1 MMTVTLG
8 VVVKNAFIGSQSKF
22 AVHQK
27 RRKSV
32 SEQCDEIVT
41 ILSLALWGQLTI
53 TALKRG
59 CLHSVPEQTNTTIM
73 IKFKSKLRALVLAAG
88 SLAISATAVQAQ
100 NTNYAAGDLV
110 LFFQQEGG
118 SETVYA
124 NIGNTA
130 TTFRGA
136 AAGVDVANSF
146 NFLNINSTLVSAFG
160 AGWATDTSI
169 YAGLAGV
176 WGTSGTTGGH
186 TNGDPHRTLYVSAAR
201 SALGTIGEANS
212 SAPTVNGN
220 TAMTTAASGMLGQNN
235 ILETTYNTAVAQSP
249 TSTSGIDNANPFLS
263 AGIQGPAF
271 GTFDGGVQQ
280 RGTGST
286 IGSYDSAGNA
296 VFALDL
302 YRVLARATGGAGTSA
317 FVTGQVDGPLRSG
330 SFEGTVVLN
339 TAGDISFVTAAVP
352 EPSTYAFMGVA
363 AVFVG
368 FYYLRRRKA
377 KA

>member
-1 MMTVTLG
+1 
-8 VVVKNAFIGSQSKF
+8 
-22 AVHQK
+22 
-27 RRKSV
+27 
-32 SEQCDEIVT
+32 
-41 ILSLALWGQLTI
+41 LSLWEELTI
-53 TALKRG
+53 TSNKRG
-59 CLHSVPEQTNTTIM
+59 CFHSVPEQTNTTIM

-110 LFFQQEGG
+110 LFFQEQGG

-124 NIGNTA
+124 NLGNTA

-160 AGWATDTSI
+160 AGWATNTSI

-176 WGTSGTTGGH
+176 WGTGGTSSALE
-186 TNGDPHRTLYVSAAR
+186 NGDPHRTLYVSAAR
-201 SALGTIGEANS
+201 NALGTIGEAS
-212 SAPTVNGN
+212 STAPSVSTN
-220 TAMTTAASGMLGQNN
+220 TGMTTAASGMLGQNN
-235 ILETTYNTAVAQSP
+235 ILETTYPTAVAQSP
-249 TSTSGIDNANPFLS
+249 TSTSGIDNANPFTTPT
-263 AGIQGPAF
+263 IQGPAF
-271 GTFDGGVQQ
+271 GVFSGGVQQ

-302 YRVLARATGGAGTSA
+302 YRVLARATGGSGTGQT

-339 TAGDISFVTAAVP
+339 TSGDISFVTAAVP

>member
-1 MMTVTLG
+1 MPD
-8 VVVKNAFIGSQSKF
+8 
-22 AVHQK
+22 
-27 RRKSV
+27 
-32 SEQCDEIVT
+32 ECDELVT
-41 ILSLALWGQLTI
+41 ILSLSLWEQLTI
-53 TALKRG
+53 NPYRRG
-59 CLHSVPEQTNTTIM
+59 CLHSVPEQTNTTTM

-88 SLAISATAVQAQ
+88 SLAISATAVHAQ
-100 NTNYAAGDLV
+100 NNPNYAAGDLV

-118 SETVYA
+118 SQTVYA
-124 NIGNTA
+124 NLGNTA

-160 AGWATDTSI
+160 SGWATDTSI

-176 WGTSGTTGGH
+176 WGISGTNSGL

-201 SALGTIGEANS
+201 SALGTIGAANS
-212 SAPTVNGN
+212 SAPIAAGN
-220 TAMTTAASGMLGQNN
+220 TAMSTAATAMNSQNN
-235 ILETTYNTAVAQSP
+235 ILDTTYNTAVAQSP
-249 TSTSGIDNANPFLS
+249 TSTSGIDEANPFLS
-263 AGIQGPAF
+263 TGIQGPAF
-271 GTFDGGVQQ
+271 GAFDGGVQQ

-302 YRVLARATGGAGTSA
+302 YRVLARATGGSGTGQT

-339 TAGDISFVTAAVP
+339 TSGDISFVTAAVP
-352 EPSTYAFMGVA
+352 EPSTYALMGVG
-363 AVFVG
+363 AVFAGV
-368 FYYLRRRKA
+368 FYLRRRKA
-377 KA
+377 KVNP

>member
-1 MMTVTLG
+1 
-8 VVVKNAFIGSQSKF
+8 
-22 AVHQK
+22 
-27 RRKSV
+27 
-32 SEQCDEIVT
+32 
-41 ILSLALWGQLTI
+41 
-53 TALKRG
+53 
-59 CLHSVPEQTNTTIM
+59 M
-73 IKFKSKLRALVLAAG
+73 IKIKSKLCAWVLAAG

-100 NTNYAAGDLV
+100 NNPNYAPGDLV
-110 LFFQQEGG
+110 LFFQEEGG

-124 NIGNTA
+124 NLGNTA

-176 WGTSGTTGGH
+176 WGTSGTNGAL

-201 SALGTIGEANS
+201 SSVGTIGVANS
-212 SAPTVNGN
+212 TTPSIAGN
-220 TAMTTAASGMLGQNN
+220 TAMTTAASGMNSQNN

-249 TSTSGIDNANPFLS
+249 TSASGIDNANPFLS

-271 GTFDGGVQQ
+271 GAFDGGVQQ

-286 IGSYDSAGNA
+286 IGSFDTAGDG

-302 YRVLARATGGAGTSA
+302 YRVLARATGGSGTGQT
-317 FVTGQVDGPLRSG
+317 FVSGQVDGPLREG
-330 SFEGTVVLN
+330 SFEGTIVLN
-339 TAGDISFVTAAVP
+339 TAGDISFATAAVP
-352 EPSTYAFMGVA
+352 EPSTYALIALTGVL
-363 AVFVG
+363 
-368 FYYLRRRKA
+368 YLLVNKRRKA
-377 KA
+377 KI

>member
-1 MMTVTLG
+1 MPD
-8 VVVKNAFIGSQSKF
+8 
-22 AVHQK
+22 
-27 RRKSV
+27 
-32 SEQCDEIVT
+32 ECDEIVT

-118 SETVYA
+118 SQTVYA
-124 NIGNTA
+124 NLGNTA

-146 NFLNINSTLVSAFG
+146 NFLNINSTLISAFG
-160 AGWATDTSI
+160 ANWATDTSI

-176 WGTSGTTGGH
+176 WGTSGTNSAL

-212 SAPTVNGN
+212 TAASVAGN
-220 TAMTTAASGMLGQNN
+220 TAMSTAASGMLSQNN

-249 TSTSGIDNANPFLS
+249 TSTSGIDEANPFLS
-263 AGIQGPAF
+263 TGIQGLAF
-271 GTFDGGVQQ
+271 GAFDGGVQQ

-286 IGSYDSAGNA
+286 IGSYDTAGNA

-302 YRVLARATGGAGTSA
+302 YRVLARATGGSGTGQT

-339 TAGDISFVTAAVP
+339 TSGDISFVTATAAVP

-368 FYYLRRRKA
+368 FYYLRGRKA

>member
-1 MMTVTLG
+1 
-8 VVVKNAFIGSQSKF
+8 
-22 AVHQK
+22 
-27 RRKSV
+27 
-32 SEQCDEIVT
+32 
-41 ILSLALWGQLTI
+41 
-53 TALKRG
+53 
-59 CLHSVPEQTNTTIM
+59 M
-73 IKFKSKLRALVLAAG
+73 IKIKSKLCAWVLAAG

-100 NTNYAAGDLV
+100 NNPNYAPGDLV
-110 LFFQQEGG
+110 LFFQEEGG

-124 NIGNTA
+124 NLGNTA

-160 AGWATDTSI
+160 AGWATNTSI

-176 WGTSGTTGGH
+176 WGTSGTTSGH

-220 TAMTTAASGMLGQNN
+220 TAMTTGASGMLGQNN
-235 ILETTYNTAVAQSP
+235 ILETTYLTAVAQSP

-263 AGIQGPAF
+263 TGIQGPAF

-280 RGTGST
+280 RSTGST

-339 TAGDISFVTAAVP
+339 TAGDISFVTATAAVP

>member
-1 MMTVTLG
+1 MPPLR
-8 VVVKNAFIGSQSKF
+8 A
-22 AVHQK
+22 
-27 RRKSV
+27 
-32 SEQCDEIVT
+32 
-41 ILSLALWGQLTI
+41 
-53 TALKRG
+53 
-59 CLHSVPEQTNTTIM
+59 EQTNTTTM

-100 NTNYAAGDLV
+100 NNPNYAPGDLV
-110 LFFQQEGG
+110 LFFQEEGG

-124 NIGNTA
+124 NLGNTA

-160 AGWATDTSI
+160 AGWATNTSI
-169 YAGLAGV
+169 YAGLAGA
-176 WGTSGTTGGH
+176 WGSSGTSNVL

-212 SAPTVNGN
+212 TAPTVAGN
-220 TAMTTAASGMLGQNN
+220 TAMTTAATNMNTQNN
-235 ILETTYNTAVAQSP
+235 ILENNYTTAVAQSP
-249 TSTSGIDNANPFLS
+249 TSTSGIDNQNPFLS
-263 AGIQGPAF
+263 TGIQGAAF
-271 GTFDGGVQQ
+271 NTFDGGVQQ

-302 YRVLARATGGAGTSA
+302 YRVLARATGGSGTGQT

-339 TAGDISFVTAAVP
+339 TAGDISFVTATAAVP
-352 EPSTYAFMGVA
+352 EPSTYAVMGVA

>member
-1 MMTVTLG
+1 MPD
-8 VVVKNAFIGSQSKF
+8 
-22 AVHQK
+22 
-27 RRKSV
+27 
-32 SEQCDEIVT
+32 ECDELVT

-53 TALKRG
+53 THFKQGL
-59 CLHSVPEQTNTTIM
+59 LHSLPNQTNTLNM

-124 NIGNTA
+124 NLGNTA
-130 TTFRGA
+130 TAFRGA
-136 AAGVDVANSF
+136 AAGVDVANNF
-146 NFLNINSTLVSAFG
+146 NFLNINSTLASAFG

-176 WGTSGTTGGH
+176 WGTSGTNSAL

-201 SALGTIGEANS
+201 SALGTIGQANS
-212 SAPTVNGN
+212 TAPSVAGN
-220 TAMTTAASGMLGQNN
+220 TAMTTAASAMNTQNN

-271 GTFDGGVQQ
+271 GAFDGGVQQ

-286 IGSYDSAGNA
+286 LGSFDSAGNA

-302 YRVLARATGGAGTSA
+302 YRVLARATGGSGTGQT

-339 TAGDISFVTAAVP
+339 TAGDISFVTTAVP
-352 EPSTYAFMGVA
+352 EPSTYALMGVG
-363 AVFVG
+363 AVFAGV
-368 FYYLRRRKA
+368 FYLRRRKA